1 MGILGKKKIDMRI
14 NEYLKMLRIGDW
26 IKFYLAAP
34 LAGALLAGAVPAQ
47 VILVFIIFFALIG
60 YAFTVNNYFDVEI
73 DRQHTGKMESNKN
86 PLASGSVGRRGVLLM
101 MLFQIGIALVSFGMS
116 YLGFCLVLLNLLL
129 FTAYSGGIRLKERFV
144 LDIITHGLM
153 FGAVP
158 FLTGFAL
165 LKGSIPPG
173 ILLASSLPF
182 ILGAEALIAHQVIE
196 YEEDVLST
204 RTTVTFIGRRNGL
217 LLLGSA
223 AAVSIVLLM
232 FMAGTKSL
240 PFWAVSV
247 LGWYLLVY
255 PAYSCRSLIRDFRHT
270 TSPQ

>member
-1 MGILGKKKIDMRI
+1 MRI
-14 NEYLKMLRIGDW
+14 HEYLRMLRIGDW

-34 LAGALLAGAVPAQ
+34 LAGALLAGALPAQ
-47 VILVFIIFFALIG
+47 VILVFVIYFALIG

-86 PLASGSVGRRGVLLM
+86 PLASGHVSRRGVLFM
-101 MLFQIGIALVSFGMS
+101 MLFQIGIALVSLEMS
-116 YLGFCLVLLNLLL
+116 YLGFCLVLLNLML
-129 FTAYSGGIRLKERFV
+129 FTAYSGGIRLKERFA

-158 FLTGFAL
+158 FLAGFAL
-165 LKGSIPPG
+165 SNGIIPPE

-182 ILGAEALIAHQVIE
+182 ILGAEALIAHQVVE

-217 LLLGSA
+217 LLLGF
-223 AAVSIVLLM
+223 AAVFSVALLM
-232 FMAGTKSL
+232 FMAGTKPLS
-240 PFWAVSV
+240 FWAVTA
-247 LGWYLLVY
+247 LGWYLLAY
-255 PAYSCRSLIRDFRHT
+255 PAYSCRSLIRDFRRT
-270 TSPQ
+270 ASPQ

>member
-1 MGILGKKKIDMRI
+1 
-14 NEYLKMLRIGDW
+14 
-26 IKFYLAAP
+26 
-34 LAGALLAGAVPAQ
+34 
-47 VILVFIIFFALIG
+47 
-60 YAFTVNNYFDVEI
+60 
-73 DRQHTGKMESNKN
+73 MESNKN

-101 MLFQIGIALVSFGMS
+101 MLFQIGIAALVSLKMS

-129 FTAYSGGIRLKERFV
+129 FTAYSAGIRLKERFA

-158 FLTGFAL
+158 FLAGFAL
-165 LKGSIPPG
+165 SKGSIPPE
-173 ILLASSLPF
+173 ILLVSSLPF
-182 ILGAEALIAHQVIE
+182 ILGAEALIAHQVVE

-204 RTTVTFIGRRNGL
+204 RTTVTLIGRRNGL

-223 AAVSIVLLM
+223 AVVSIVLLM
-232 FMAGTKSL
+232 FIAGTEPL
-240 PFWAVSV
+240 PTWAVTA

-270 TSPQ
+270 ASPQ

>member
-1 MGILGKKKIDMRI
+1 MRTK
-14 NEYLKMLRIGDW
+14 EYIRMLRIRDW

-34 LAGALLAGAVPAQ
+34 LAGALLGGAVPAQ
-47 VILVFIIFFALIG
+47 IVLVFIIYFALISYG
-60 YAFTVNNYFDVEI
+60 FTVNNYFDVEI
-73 DRQHTGKMESNKN
+73 DRLHNGKMESNKN

-101 MLFQIGIALVSFGMS
+101 MSFQIGIALVSLKMS

-129 FTAYSGGIRLKERFV
+129 FTAYSGGVRLKEKFF

-165 LKGSIPPG
+165 SRGSIPPE
-173 ILLASSLPF
+173 ILLVSSLPF
-182 ILGAEALIAHQVIE
+182 ILGAEALIAHQVVE

-223 AAVSIVLLM
+223 AVLSIVLLM
-232 FMAGTKSL
+232 FMPGTKPL
-240 PFWAVSV
+240 PFWAVNA
-247 LGWYLLVY
+247 LGWYLLIY
-255 PAYSCRSLIRDFRHT
+255 PAYSCRSLIRDFRNT
-270 TSPQ
+270 ASPQ